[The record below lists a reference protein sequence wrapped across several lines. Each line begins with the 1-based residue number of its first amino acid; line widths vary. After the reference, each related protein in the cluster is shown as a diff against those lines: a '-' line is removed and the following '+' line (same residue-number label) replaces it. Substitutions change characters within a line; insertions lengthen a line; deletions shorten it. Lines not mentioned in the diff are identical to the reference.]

1 MRFGKSWLLGALV
14 IVAGCAQHPRN
25 DSPPPALL
33 YGPPP
38 QTAQELVQRC
48 ADLREEIAFQ
58 RTIESTAQM
67 VSPGITILNIQEK
80 ALKNIAEL
88 EARAASLGCDGAPSR
103 KQTGPKAHGDGD
115 YFDLCMAKCKQYT
128 DRTAEQCFDS
138 CK

>member
-1 MRFGKSWLLGALV
+1 MRFGKGWLLGVTV
-14 IVAGCAQHPRN
+14 IVVGCAQQPRN

-48 ADLREEIAFQ
+48 ADIREEIAFQ
-58 RTIESTAQM
+58 RTIESTAPM

-80 ALKNIAEL
+80 ALKNIAAL
-88 EARAASLGCDGAPSR
+88 EAKAAGLGCDGALSR
-103 KQTGPKAHGDGD
+103 QRSGLKAHGDGD
-115 YFDLCMAKCKQYT
+115 YFDVCMAKCRQYT